1 MMRNF
6 MENQASDT
14 ATPQAQ
20 RRTEEEC
27 WMPCSVT
34 LWSTPLKQGLSQI
47 WRGAGSQQA
56 PTNLL
61 SMGAAMPGF

>member
-1 MMRNF
+1 MRNF
-6 MENQASDT
+6 TENQPSDT

-20 RRTEEEC
+20 RRIEGKC

-34 LWSTPLKQGLSQI
+34 LGPTPLKHGLSQT
-47 WRGAGSQQA
+47 WSGAGSQQA

-61 SMGAAMPGF
+61 SMGAVMPGF